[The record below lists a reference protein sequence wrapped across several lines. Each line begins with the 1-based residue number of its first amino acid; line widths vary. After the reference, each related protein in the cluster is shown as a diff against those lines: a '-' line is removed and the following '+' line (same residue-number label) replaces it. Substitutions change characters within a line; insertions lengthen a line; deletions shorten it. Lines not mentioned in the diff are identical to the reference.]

1 MNKDQV
7 YSWRL
12 DAALKS
18 AIEEASSARNTSM
31 ANLLDTIVRDW
42 LARDASGGEDAEV
55 QRRLHEA
62 AAKSVGSICGSEPNR
77 AREGRR
83 RIRAALKRKYAG

>member
-42 LARDASGGEDAEV
+42 LAHDVSGGEDAEV

-62 AAKSVGSICGSEPNR
+62 AAKSVGSICGSDPNR
-77 AREGRR
+77 AREGRS
-83 RIRAALKRKYAG
+83 RIRATLQRKYAG

>member
-42 LARDASGGEDAEV
+42 LARDASGGKDAEV

-62 AAKSVGSICGSEPNR
+62 AAKSVGSICGSDPNR
-77 AREGRR
+77 AREGHS
-83 RIRAALKRKYAG
+83 RIRATLKRKYAG

>member
-55 QRRLHEA
+55 QRRFHEA
-62 AAKSVGSICGSEPNR
+62 AAKSVGSICGSDPNR
-77 AREGRR
+77 AREGRS
-83 RIRAALKRKYAG
+83 RIRATLKRKYAG